1 MEEQISKDKLNQVL
15 SMSEEIISLARDI
28 LTVRFRFFDVPLYM
42 ISFVPKEKCG
52 GFFSCNQQV
61 LYDPKILL
69 KSYMKEPGLVTRL
82 YLHEVLHMIFMHE
95 FNALKLEKRY
105 WDLATD
111 IAVENI
117 ILEFDI
123 PEAKL
128 SDDTKRKQIIDGLS
142 KKVEPFTAEKLYKEF
157 LNDSSWGKC
166 LEEYEEIFSLDVH
179 KWYEKDEA
187 TSYIRKEDMEKLAR
201 RIKTELEAFSK
212 DKNNSVSLYQNIKE
226 LTKEHYDY
234 REILKAFTVQG
245 EEVTVNDDEFDYIY
259 YTYGLD
265 TYGDMPLVEPLEYRE
280 VNKIKEFVIAIDTSA
295 SCRGEIVKKFLEKT
309 YNILL
314 ETESFFSKVNLHIVQ
329 CDAQLRRDTHISSAL
344 EFEEFVRTGKLEG
357 FGGTDFRPVFEY
369 VDELIEKGE
378 FENLKGLIYFT
389 DGYGVYPERMPSYDV
404 MFAFLNEDNHREKVP
419 GWAMEVIL
427 EDELNEH

>member
-1 MEEQISKDKLNQVL
+1 MEEKISKDKLNQVL

-61 LYDPKILL
+61 LYDPKIL
-69 KSYMKEPGLVTRL
+69 
-82 YLHEVLHMIFMHE
+82 LHEVLHMIFMHE

-157 LNDSSWGKC
+157 LNDSSWEKC
-166 LEEYEEIFSLDVH
+166 LEEYEESFSLDVH

-245 EEVTVNDDEFDYIY
+245 EEITVNDDEFDYIY

-314 ETESFFSKVNLHIVQ
+314 ETESFFSKVNLHIIQ

-344 EFEEFVRTGKLEG
+344 AFEEFVRTGKLEG

-389 DGYGVYPERMPSYDV
+389 DGYGMYPERMPSYDV

>member
-1 MEEQISKDKLNQVL
+1 
-15 SMSEEIISLARDI
+15 
-28 LTVRFRFFDVPLYM
+28 
-42 ISFVPKEKCG
+42 
-52 GFFSCNQQV
+52 
-61 LYDPKILL
+61 
-69 KSYMKEPGLVTRL
+69 
-82 YLHEVLHMIFMHE
+82 
-95 FNALKLEKRY
+95 
-105 WDLATD
+105 
-111 IAVENI
+111 
-117 ILEFDI
+117 
-123 PEAKL
+123 
-128 SDDTKRKQIIDGLS
+128 
-142 KKVEPFTAEKLYKEF
+142 
-157 LNDSSWGKC
+157 
-166 LEEYEEIFSLDVH
+166 
-179 KWYEKDEA
+179 
-187 TSYIRKEDMEKLAR
+187 
-201 RIKTELEAFSK
+201 
-212 DKNNSVSLYQNIKE
+212 
-226 LTKEHYDY
+226 
-234 REILKAFTVQG
+234 
-245 EEVTVNDDEFDYIY
+245 
-259 YTYGLD
+259 
-265 TYGDMPLVEPLEYRE
+265 MPLVEPLEYRE

>member
-1 MEEQISKDKLNQVL
+1 MEEKISKDKLNQVL

-42 ISFVPKEKCG
+42 ISFVPKEKCD
-52 GFFSCNQQV
+52 GFFSCNQRV

-128 SDDTKRKQIIDGLS
+128 SDDIKRKQIVDGLS
-142 KKVEPFTAEKLYKEF
+142 KKVEPLTAEKLYKEF
-157 LNDSSWGKC
+157 LNDPSWEKC
-166 LEEYEEIFSLDVH
+166 LEEYEESFSLDVH